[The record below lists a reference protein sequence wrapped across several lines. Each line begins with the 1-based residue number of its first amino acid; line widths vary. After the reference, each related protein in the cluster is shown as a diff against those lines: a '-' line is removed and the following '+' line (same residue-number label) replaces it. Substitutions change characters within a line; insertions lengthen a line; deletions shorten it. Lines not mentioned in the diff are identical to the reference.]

1 MTDLKNS
8 RAGNIVRDRISRTI
22 LFTSIVFIVAS
33 ILAIYALEQSL
44 ISPKILFASFS
55 LFTFITIISGFLA
68 LTRRLDSTLSD
79 TKDQNNI
86 IKEGPKG
93 TAFNT
98 LETQN
103 LKLASYRKALERSSL
118 VSVTDLQGNIL
129 EVNKKFCAISKYTRE
144 ELIGQNHRIISSG
157 FHDRSFWQNLW
168 KTISKGDVW
177 RGEIKNKAK
186 DGSFYWVDTVICP
199 VYDESGQIS
208 RFLSVRQDITE
219 NKKVLEDLHFSSGI
233 LNAAQEL
240 GNIGGWQLDI
250 NTEHV
255 TWTDEVYKLHE
266 LPKTFKQNKTN
277 ALGFYLPEYRP
288 VLEEALEK
296 AIKNKESF
304 DLECRFIT
312 AKENHRWV
320 RVVGKPIVIDD
331 QVTQLIGVIQ
341 DITEIKKNQEELVR
355 AKSVADEAN
364 KAKSEFLANMS
375 HEIRTPLN
383 GVIGFTDLLL
393 KTELNPI
400 QQEHMKLVKNSGQCL
415 LDVINDILD
424 FSKIEAGKFE
434 LNTEKTRFYHLI
446 ESVVDVLKYQVSNKN
461 IELVINVD
469 PTNIPHEI
477 WVDEVRLKQVLINL
491 ISNACKFT
499 EKGEIELSIEKLGEN
514 KELSTFRFAVRDS
527 GVGISEDGKKKIFGA
542 FNQADSSTT
551 KKYGGTGLGL
561 SISQSILQMMGSE
574 LQLESEIGTGSTF
587 FFDLEVKSSAET
599 TSKAMPK
606 VKMYDALIVDD
617 NEVNVRIMANSL
629 SLYGI
634 NSVMAKSG
642 KEALD
647 ILGRIKDFDLI
658 FMDYQMAEMDG
669 LETIAKIREEHQLI
683 AEKTKIVLTHSLV
696 EDNLC
701 EKVKALNIAYRLP
714 KPINL
719 DTLSDCLQ
727 TLGGTNKLPGEGSEP
742 EKKKRIKFMQQIAIL
757 IAEDSLV
764 NMKLTKAILKRVLPN
779 ARLIGVEDGLSAM
792 SVFSKEPVDMV
803 ITDIQMDELNGYEL
817 ARAIRKKDKS
827 IPIFALT
834 AGTVEGERKRCL
846 DAGMNDMLNKPLVED
861 EVVTMLSS
869 WFVGQKAEVKPSKQN
884 LNDHFDLEKII
895 ELFDT
900 QEELLELIEVAIPI
914 LNKASKELEVH
925 LATSNMTDIKKV
937 AHNICGTARSLMLNR
952 LDKLSTELE
961 QLNDTDL
968 INAEKL
974 VSEIIA
980 EIRHLVDEV
989 LLASR
994 IKVLK

>member
-8 RAGNIVRDRISRTI
+8 RAENIVRERISRTI

-33 ILAIYALEQSL
+33 ILTFYALDKSL
-44 ISPKILFASFS
+44 ISPKILFVSFS
-55 LFTFITIISGFLA
+55 LFAIITILSGFLA
-68 LTRRLDSTLSD
+68 LTRRFGSTLSD
-79 TKDQNNI
+79 IKDQNHSL
-86 IKEGPKG
+86 KESPKG
-93 TAFNT
+93 IAFNS

-157 FHDRSFWQNLW
+157 FHDRAFWQNLW
-168 KTISKGDVW
+168 QTISKGDVW

-186 DGSFYWVDTVICP
+186 DGAFYWVDTVICP
-199 VYDESGQIS
+199 VYDENGQIS

-219 NKKVLEDLHFSSGI
+219 NKKALDDLQFSSGI

-240 GNIGGWQLDI
+240 GNIGGWQLDV
-250 NTEHV
+250 TTDHV
-255 TWTDEVYKLHE
+255 TWTDEVYKIHE
-266 LPKTFKQNKTN
+266 LPKTFDQNKTN
-277 ALGFYLPEYRP
+277 ALGFYLPAYRQK
-288 VLEEALEK
+288 LEKSLEK
-296 AIKNKESF
+296 AIHNRESF

-312 AKENHRWV
+312 AKENKRWL
-320 RVVGKPIVIDD
+320 RVIGKPITLNG
-331 QVTQLIGVIQ
+331 QVTQVIGVIQ
-341 DITEIKKNQEELVR
+341 DITEIKKTQEELVR
-355 AKSVADEAN
+355 AKSEADEAN

-393 KTELNPI
+393 KTELNPV
-400 QQEHMKLVKNSGQCL
+400 QEEHMKLVKNSGQCL

-434 LNTEKTRFYHLI
+434 LNTEKTRFYPLI

-469 PTNIPHEI
+469 PTNIPLEI

-499 EKGEIELSIEKLGEN
+499 EKGEIELSVEKLGEE

-527 GVGISEDGKKKIFGA
+527 GVGISEDVKKKIFGA

-561 SISQSILQMMGSE
+561 SISQSILNMMGSE
-574 LQLESEIGTGSTF
+574 LQLDSQIGTGSTF
-587 FFDLEVKSSAET
+587 FFDIEVKTSAKT
-599 TSKAMPK
+599 TGKALPQ

-629 SLYGI
+629 SLFGI
-634 NSVMAKSG
+634 NSVMAKNG
-642 KEALD
+642 EEALD
-647 ILGRIKDFDLI
+647 ILRRIKDFDLI
-658 FMDYQMAEMDG
+658 FMDYQMPDLDG
-669 LETIAKIREEHQLI
+669 LETIARIREESHLI
-683 AEKTKIVLTHSLV
+683 ADKTKIVLTHSLV
-696 EDNLC
+696 EDDLC
-701 EKVKALNIAYRLP
+701 QKVKALNIAYRLP

-719 DTLSDCLQ
+719 DTLSECLQ
-727 TLGGTNKLPGEGSEP
+727 ILGGTNKLPGNSPEP
-742 EKKKRIKFMQQIAIL
+742 QKKKRIKFMQEITIL

-764 NMKLTKAILKRVLPN
+764 NMKLTNAILKRVLPN

-817 ARAIRKKDKS
+817 ARAIRKKDKA

-834 AGTVEGERKRCL
+834 AGTVEGERKRCM

-861 EVVTMLSS
+861 EVVTMLSG
-869 WFVGQKAEVKPSKQN
+869 WFVGQKAEAKPSKQN
-884 LNDHFDLEKII
+884 LHDHFDLEKIS

-900 QEELLELIEVAIPI
+900 QEELLELIEVAVPL
-914 LNKASKELEVH
+914 LNDSCTELEVH
-925 LATSNMTDIKKV
+925 LATSNMTAIKKV
-937 AHNICGTARSLMLNR
+937 AHNICGTSRSLMLNR
-952 LDKLSTELE
+952 LNIISTELE
-961 QLNDTDL
+961 QLNDRDL

-974 VSEIIA
+974 VSEIIT

-989 LLASR
+989 LVASR